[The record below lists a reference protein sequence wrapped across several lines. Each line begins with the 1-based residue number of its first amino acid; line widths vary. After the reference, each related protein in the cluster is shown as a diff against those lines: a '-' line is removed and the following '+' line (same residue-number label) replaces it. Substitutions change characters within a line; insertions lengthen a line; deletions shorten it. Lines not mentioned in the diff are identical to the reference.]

1 MFPLGVLSQRKSL
14 PYERHFKFDGNLIN
28 SGNLSCTASLITGSV
43 SYSPSNANTGQSIVP
58 VAAQIL
64 TTPTYALGTDF
75 YIEFYATLTNDGVYN
90 TIIGSG
96 GTGLLIGKTS
106 FSGGKI
112 QVNIYGDPGGGF
124 DSALPWADGT
134 KHKFKIT
141 FNSGVIGLYV
151 DGVLR
156 DTGSTTVTD
165 FTLAKSVI
173 TLFYG
178 VGTSGGYYDDLII
191 QRL

>member
-1 MFPLGVLSQRKSL
+1 MMIINPFFGAGI
-14 PYERHFKFDGNLIN
+14 ERWFKFDGNLLN
-28 SGNLSCTASLITGSV
+28 SGSLPCTATLNSGSV
-43 SYSPSNANTGQSIVP
+43 SYSSSNANTGQSIVP
-58 VAAQIL
+58 ANCQIL
-64 TTPTYALGTDF
+64 TTPTYALGTNF

-106 FSGGKI
+106 FGGGKI
-112 QVNIYGDPGGGF
+112 QVVVYGNPGGGF
-124 DSALPWADGT
+124 DSALPWADNT

-141 FNSGVIGLYV
+141 FISGEIKLYV
-151 DGVLR
+151 DDILR

-165 FTLAKSVI
+165 FTHAKSTI

-191 QRL
+191 QRN